1 MAYWNHDFILRK
13 FIKSNK
19 PDKYNTFENM
29 IKDPSPTF
37 AKKHSQMDIVTPF
50 CPIYFKYLYDLFYP
64 IMIGKVI
71 YPLVSSFLLS

>member
-1 MAYWNHDFILRK
+1 MAYWNHDFILHK

-19 PDKYNTFENM
+19 ADKYNTFENKT
-29 IKDPSPTF
+29 KDTSPIF
-37 AKKHSQMDIVTPF
+37 AKKHYQMDIVTPF
-50 CPIYFKYLYDLFYP
+50 YPIYFEYLYDLFYP